1 MQYEAQLSQMLKF
14 VFFENKQAQGI
25 PMEQLMK
32 DLSQLEK
39 QQQQNLMEG
48 TDLDELFGDFG
59 GGADGAEYGDEM

>member
-1 MQYEAQLSQMLKF
+1 MLANLTTTNSVSQKQANKKNRFGPYEAQLAQMLKF

-39 QQQQNLMEG
+39 
-48 TDLDELFGDFG
+48 
-59 GGADGAEYGDEM
+59 

>member
-1 MQYEAQLSQMLKF
+1 MLKF

-39 QQQQNLMEG
+39 QQQQMEG
-48 TDLDELFGDFG
+48 ATDLDDLFGDF